1 MEQEIY
7 TFKVSYFEKLR
18 TLNDLA
24 NVLNE
29 FRCKLGQFHSPTNDE
44 KEVLDN
50 LSKLLTGKREEII
63 KLENEAIDFFSSKL
77 QRFWRMKIISF
88 DSTGKFKHE
97 NEYEIYPYELFQENH
112 YLACLRLDHDYYSS
126 SFSDNGF
133 MLDDLL
139 CKDCTIELQE
149 ISKDDF
155 FLTFNKYANEVITRR
170 FEKLNVE

>member
-7 TFKVSYFEKLR
+7 TFKVSYFEKLK

-24 NVLNE
+24 NALNE
-29 FRCKLGQFHSPTNDE
+29 FRCKLGRFHSPTDTE

-50 LSKLLTGKREEII
+50 LSKLLTEKREEIT

-77 QRFWRMKIISF
+77 QRFWRMKITSF
-88 DSTGKFKHE
+88 ESAGKFKYE
-97 NEYEIYPYELFQENH
+97 NEYEIYPYELFRENR
-112 YLACLRLDHDYYSS
+112 YLACLRLDHNYYSS

-139 CKDCTIELQE
+139 RKDCIIELQE
-149 ISKDDF
+149 ISKEDF
-155 FLTFNKYANEVITRR
+155 FLTFNKYVSEVITRR
-170 FEKLNVE
+170 FEKLKLE